1 MSLMTLPR
9 RRPSFVVLVRKR
21 ALASAAALL
30 LCPAAGIY
38 APPAL
43 AQINLP
49 SLGDSV
55 SEGLGVGTERRIGDQ
70 IMREIRVDPD
80 YLDDPLLLEYIQ
92 QLWAPLM
99 AAARQNGHIVPE
111 TNERFAWEI
120 FLVRDRNVN
129 AFALPGGF
137 VGVHLGLI
145 AMTTSRDELASVMA
159 HELSHVTQ
167 RHVARR
173 IASDSRQSMM
183 ALAGMLVGLLAAA
196 RSSSPDAA
204 NAVLVGSQAVA
215 AQGQL
220 NFSRDME
227 READRVG
234 YGLLTGAGFATS
246 GMASMFEKLDQAY
259 HLNDSG
265 GYPYLRTHPMTSERI
280 GDARERLAT
289 GPSVPPQSSL
299 EHALMQ
305 ARAKVLMD
313 ARAEAWQ
320 QLQALDAGVR
330 QPGVGERLSAL
341 YASAFASMKMRN
353 WPRAETALNSAQA
366 VADLISG
373 EPRVHR
379 ALSLLRAELALAR
392 AQPLQGQQALLPLAG
407 DRSRPVVLQRVQ
419 LALAGDDRAQLQQS
433 ADTLQTWVTL
443 DRHDALAW
451 GLLAQL
457 WERLDHPLRSV
468 RAQAETRVALGDIV
482 GAIDRLRSGIRLSRS
497 READQVEA
505 AVLESRL
512 RALLAARRQ
521 ELQDLNPRREIP
533 AGVDEPVTR

>member
-1 MSLMTLPR
+1 MSLKTLPR
-9 RRPSFVVLVRKR
+9 RRLVMGFRKR
-21 ALASAAALL
+21 VLASAAALL
-30 LCPAAGIY
+30 LCPAASIY
-38 APPAL
+38 APPAM

-80 YLDDPLLLEYIQ
+80 YLDDPLLLEYVQ
-92 QLWAPLM
+92 QLWTPLL
-99 AAARQNGHIVPE
+99 AVARQNGNIVPE

-196 RSSSPDAA
+196 RSHSPDAA
-204 NAVLVGSQAVA
+204 NAVLVGSQAAA

-234 YGLLTGAGFATS
+234 FGLLTGAGFASS

-289 GPSVPPQSSL
+289 APPVLPQSSL
-299 EHALMQ
+299 EHALIQ

-341 YASAFASMKMRN
+341 YASAYASIKMRN

-366 VADLISG
+366 VADLVSG

-392 AQPLQGQQALLPLAG
+392 SQPLQAQQALLPLAK
-407 DRSRPVVLQRVQ
+407 DRSRPVVLQRAQ
-419 LALAGDDRAQLQQS
+419 LALALADKAQWIEN
-433 ADTLQTWVTL
+433 AETLQTWVAL
-443 DRHDALAW
+443 DPHDAQAW

-457 WERLDHPLRSV
+457 WERLDHSLRSV
-468 RAQAETRVALGDIV
+468 RAQAEARVALGDIV
-482 GAIDRLRSGIRLSRS
+482 GGIDRLRSGIRLSRG
-497 READQVEA
+497 RDADQVEA

-512 RALLAARRQ
+512 RALLASRRQ
-521 ELQDLNPRREIP
+521 ELQDLNPRREVP
-533 AGVDEPVTR
+533 AGADEPVTR